1 MGRFLDDK
9 NTAAAKHAATILAY
23 KAATVVEYTVRLG
36 KIMLSVFICYSWK
49 KNKTLFQLTNFT
61 ASLFFSTERAYVDH
75 ILYDVE
81 CAEPW
86 HGGGWRRK
94 TSTVVVVS

>member
-49 KNKTLFQLTNFT
+49 KNKTLFQL
-61 ASLFFSTERAYVDH
+61 SILQRPCFFPLKEH
-75 ILYDVE
+75 M
-81 CAEPW
+81 
-86 HGGGWRRK
+86 
-94 TSTVVVVS
+94 